1 MKRAI
6 VITNYYIQE
15 KAEAAVMVANKL
27 LSLGVEVLIPLSARD
42 RLYKMNK
49 SRKEFRYFA
58 FDKLYKNAEIVVV
71 LGGDGS
77 ILEVVKSASPRGIPI
92 LGINLGRVGYMAE
105 LELSEIDK
113 LADVVA
119 DKYTIDERAMLDIEI
134 NNISHDKVIKALALN
149 DAVLSNGSVA
159 RIVDI
164 ELYEEDKLITT
175 YRADGLIV
183 STPTGSTAYSMS
195 AGGPVAHPQLQC
207 FCVTPVCPHSLMARP
222 LIFPDSSALYLK
234 NICQREKMLYL
245 TVDGKSS
252 YEIYRNDTVKIT
264 KSEVKTKLVRLKY
277 SSFYDHLRIK
287 MSEQ

>member
-1 MKRAI
+1 
-6 VITNYYIQE
+6 
-15 KAEAAVMVANKL
+15 
-27 LSLGVEVLIPLSARD
+27 
-42 RLYKMNK
+42 
-49 SRKEFRYFA
+49 
-58 FDKLYKNAEIVVV
+58 
-71 LGGDGS
+71 
-77 ILEVVKSASPRGIPI
+77 
-92 LGINLGRVGYMAE
+92 MAE
-105 LELSEIDK
+105 LELGEIDK
-113 LADVVA
+113 LTDVVA
-119 DKYTIDERAMLDIEI
+119 GKYTIDERAMLDIEI
-134 NNISHDKVIKALALN
+134 NNITHDKVVKAIALN

-164 ELYEEDKLITT
+164 ELFEEDKLITT
-175 YRADGLIV
+175 YRADGLII

-207 FCVTPVCPHSLMARP
+207 FCVTPVCPHSLMTRP

-234 NICQREKMLYL
+234 NICLREKMLYL